1 MWINLK
7 KSQIV
12 FFLSWNKLT
21 HKKLYYSKRIM
32 DKERIMVLNATFNN
46 ISVISWW
53 KQQELINH
61 ARVTRRNSHKIYRVA
76 NKISNTIRNLLLVAT
91 TIENCRKTFTIKL
104 IIVPQ
109 YMNITTKFSTLKLL
123 FFSFSSCLTIE
134 RSIVFNIIKLYV
146 FKQF

>member
-1 MWINLK
+1 M
-7 KSQIV
+7 
-12 FFLSWNKLT
+12 T